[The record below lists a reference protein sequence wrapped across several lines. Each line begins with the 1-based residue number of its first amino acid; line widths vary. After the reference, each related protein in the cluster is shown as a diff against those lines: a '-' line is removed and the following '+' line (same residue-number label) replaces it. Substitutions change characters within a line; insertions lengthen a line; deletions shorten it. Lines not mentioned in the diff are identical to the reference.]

1 VPRMPFS
8 WQYSKLEPGDRGP
21 ERKMVTTVNIRQ
33 RGPWRI
39 AVLALS
45 LFAFAPAQADDWRW
59 QEAVRVVAISDV
71 HGALQAFERTLG
83 ASGLVG
89 DDGHWSGGG
98 SHLVITGDLLDRG
111 ASSRAVMDLLMRLEQ
126 EAPLA
131 GGRVHVLLGNH
142 EVMNL
147 VGDLRYVAAGEYEA
161 FAADESAEERQR
173 WFRQFVQ
180 RAAAN
185 GEAMPSQ
192 EQFDRQFP
200 AGFFAHWRA
209 FRHDGE
215 YGRWLLQKPLVVVV
229 NDTAF
234 VHGGLSPGLADLGL
248 EGINTGMA
256 GDLADYVRALSVLTD
271 AGILQPGDSFY
282 TYVRLLENLPVD
294 VERPD
299 EVTAAIETVR
309 RLDNAAIHDAESPV
323 WYRGTA
329 GCSPRVE
336 AARLQPVLDALGA
349 SRVVIGHTPTVTRGV
364 VSRIGGRAIGI
375 DTGMLNAYYKGS
387 GHALVIEGNKLAVVS
402 EHGET
407 LAVGPD
413 PRLNGA
419 GPLTTAA
426 LQTLLAEGDLVTG
439 TKRTDGTRTMRVI
452 HEGVSVDALFY
463 PDAGPELAAYRL
475 DRLLDLQMVPVTVAR
490 TVDGR
495 DGALQLLPA
504 GHVNETGRREAG
516 AGASAWCPLQ
526 AQWQSMYVFDTLAYK
541 ARRGPEQ
548 MLYDRRT
555 WQLMLNGHGDAFG
568 SGRGRPRYLKNI
580 DVTVDTGWRETLA
593 GLSDEQLEQE
603 LGTWLDRRRMRALVA
618 RRDRL
623 LEP

>member
-1 VPRMPFS
+1 
-8 WQYSKLEPGDRGP
+8 
-21 ERKMVTTVNIRQ
+21 MVTAVDVRQ
-33 RGPWRI
+33 CRRRRI
-39 AVLALS
+39 VVLALLLLAS
-45 LFAFAPAQADDWRW
+45 VQAQANDWRW
-59 QEAVRVVAISDV
+59 QDAGRVVAISDV
-71 HGALQAFERTLG
+71 HGALDAFERTLV

-111 ASSRAVMDLLMRLEQ
+111 ASSRAVMDMLMRLEQ
-126 EAPLA
+126 EALPA

-147 VGDLRYVAAGEYEA
+147 VGDLRYVAAGEYAA
-161 FAADESAEERQR
+161 FAADESAAQRQR

-180 RAAAN
+180 RAAEN

-200 AGFFAHWRA
+200 AGFFAHRRA

-234 VHGGLSPGLADLGL
+234 VHGGLSPGLADIGL
-248 EGINTGMA
+248 EGINAGMA
-256 GDLADYVRALSVLTD
+256 GDLAAYVRALSVLTD
-271 AGILQPGDSFY
+271 AGILHPGDSFY
-282 TYVRLLENLPVD
+282 TYVRLLENLPAD
-294 VERPD
+294 VEQPT
-299 EVTAAIETVR
+299 EVIAAMETVK
-309 RLDNAAIHDAESPV
+309 RLDNAAIHDTESPV

-364 VSRIGGRAIGI
+364 VSRIGGRVIGI
-375 DTGMLNAYYKGS
+375 DTGMLNEYYEGS
-387 GHALVIEGNKLAVVS
+387 GHALVIEDNKLVVVS

-407 LAVGPD
+407 VDIGPD

-419 GPLTTAA
+419 GPLTTDA
-426 LQTLLAEGDLVTG
+426 LHTILLDGVLVAG
-439 TKRTDGTRTMRVI
+439 TKRADGTRNMRVT
-452 HEGVSVDALFY
+452 HDGVSVDALFHE
-463 PDAGPELAAYRL
+463 DAGPELAAYRL

-490 TVDGR
+490 TVDGH
-495 DGALQLLPA
+495 DGALQLLPD
-504 GHVNETGRREAG
+504 GHVDETGRREAG

-541 ARRGPEQ
+541 QRRGPEQ

-555 WQLMLNGHGDAFG
+555 WQLMLNGHADAFG
-568 SGRGRPRYLKNI
+568 SGRGRPRYLRNI
-580 DVTVDTGWRETLA
+580 DIVVDTGWREALS
-593 GLSDEQLEQE
+593 GLSDEQLDAE
-603 LGTWLDRRRMRALVA
+603 LGTWLDRRRMRALVN

>member
-1 VPRMPFS
+1 MPFS
-8 WQYSKLEPGDRGP
+8 RRYIKLESGRGSL
-21 ERKMVTTVNIRQ
+21 ENQMTTVIDIRPGG
-33 RGPWRI
+33 RRHI
-39 AVLALS
+39 AVLALLLLAS
-45 LFAFAPAQADDWRW
+45 VQVKADDWHW
-59 QEAVRVVAISDV
+59 QAAGRVVAISDV
-71 HGALQAFERTLG
+71 HGALRAFERTLG
-83 ASGLVG
+83 ASGLIG
-89 DDGHWSGGG
+89 DDGQWSGGG

-126 EAPLA
+126 EALAA

-147 VGDLRYVAAGEYEA
+147 VGDLRYVAAGEYAA
-161 FAADESAEERQR
+161 FAADESADERQH
-173 WFRQFVQ
+173 WFRQFAQ

-192 EQFDRQFP
+192 QQFDRQFP
-200 AGFFAHWRA
+200 AGFFAHRRA

-215 YGRWLLQKPLVVVV
+215 YGRWLLRKPLVVVV

-234 VHGGLSPGLADLGL
+234 VHGGLSPGLAGIGL
-248 EGINTGMA
+248 EGINAGMA
-256 GDLADYVRALSVLTD
+256 GDLADYVRALAVLTD

-282 TYVRLLENLPVD
+282 TYVRLLDDLPVD

-299 EVTAAIETVR
+299 AVAAAIETVR
-309 RLDNAAIHDAESPV
+309 RLDNAAIHDSESPV

-364 VSRIGGRAIGI
+364 VSRSGGRVIGI
-375 DTGMLNAYYKGS
+375 DTGMLNEYYKGS
-387 GHALVIEGNKLAVVS
+387 GHALVIEGDKLAVVS
-402 EHGET
+402 EHGEM
-407 LAVGPD
+407 LEIGQD

-419 GPLTTAA
+419 GPLSTDA
-426 LQTLLAEGDLVTG
+426 LQTILADGDLVTG
-439 TKRTDGTRTMRVI
+439 TKRADGTHAMRVT
-452 HEGVSVDALFY
+452 HDGVSVDALFY
-463 PDAGPELAAYRL
+463 QDAGPELAAYRL

-504 GHVNETGRREAG
+504 GHVDETGRREAG

-526 AQWQSMYVFDTLAYK
+526 AQWQAMYLFDTLAHK

-568 SGRGRPRYLKNI
+568 TGRGRPRYLRN
-580 DVTVDTGWRETLA
+580 VDIEVDAAWQDALS
-593 GLSDEQLEQE
+593 GLGDEQLDEE
-603 LGTWLDRRRMRALVA
+603 LGTWLDRRRMRALVN
-618 RRDRL
+618 RRDNL
-623 LEP
+623 LER